1 MFVSKGFRPR
11 TLGLIFPIVAIVAAS
26 LLVGAAGTAA
36 IAPPNGIPACAVAER
51 PAPHSSYEEWGRT
64 LLDPAFTLG
73 AAYEPPDLSE
83 VLVGGQPVT
92 LRSFVVGPLRAMLD
106 AAASE
111 GAAVAI
117 TSGYRSFKDQKRLLA
132 ASPGLDDTIARPGHS
147 EHQLGT
153 AIDLSGNREW
163 LSVNASRFGFALS
176 YPADRSPQWTCYR
189 EEPWHFRY
197 FGPERAQLI
206 EQSGLSPRE
215 WLWAEQTA
223 EQAGR

>member
-1 MFVSKGFRPR
+1 MLKF
-11 TLGLIFPIVAIVAAS
+11 GLPIMAIIAAT

-36 IAPPNGIPACAVAER
+36 TAPPPRLPACEVAER
-51 PAPHSSYEEWGRT
+51 PASRSGYSEWDET
-64 LLDPAFTLG
+64 LLDPALTLG
-73 AAYEPPDLSE
+73 SSYEPPDLRQAT
-83 VLVGGQPVT
+83 VAGQRVT
-92 LRSFVVGPLRAMLD
+92 LRSFVVRPLRALLEE
-106 AAASE
+106 AATD
-111 GAAVAI
+111 GAQVHI
-117 TSGYRSFKDQKRLLA
+117 TSSYRSFADQERLLA
-132 ASPGLDDTIARPGHS
+132 GNPGLEDEIARAGHS

-153 AIDLSGNREW
+153 AVDLGGDSDW
-163 LSVNASRFGFALS
+163 LRLNASRFGFALS

-223 EQAGR
+223 GQAAR